1 MKIFNKISGIKDY
14 LVNTNKKIN
23 FVPTMG
29 NLHQGHLNLVTE
41 ALEPTKLTVVSIFV
55 NDLQFGPNEDL
66 ATYPR
71 TLENDLSLLETLGV
85 DVVFCP
91 NSQEMFPNGADTHTY
106 IKTPKISELHCGNSR
121 PIFFQGICTV
131 VTKLFNIIKP
141 NTAFFGEKD
150 WQQYIIIKKLCEDLH
165 INVNIKAVPITREA
179 NGLAMSSR
187 NNYLNYEQ
195 KEMAALL
202 RKNLVLLKNSYLQGK
217 YKEQLSQS
225 KENLKKHGFS
235 IDYIS
240 MIDENTLL
248 TAAKKCENTR
258 ILAAVYFDKIRLIDN
273 IAI

>member
-1 MKIFNKISGIKDY
+1 
-14 LVNTNKKIN
+14 
-23 FVPTMG
+23 
-29 NLHQGHLNLVTE
+29 
-41 ALEPTKLTVVSIFV
+41 
-55 NDLQFGPNEDL
+55 
-66 ATYPR
+66 
-71 TLENDLSLLETLGV
+71 
-85 DVVFCP
+85 
-91 NSQEMFPNGADTHTY
+91 
-106 IKTPKISELHCGNSR
+106 
-121 PIFFQGICTV
+121 
-131 VTKLFNIIKP
+131 
-141 NTAFFGEKD
+141 
-150 WQQYIIIKKLCEDLH
+150 LH